1 MAVLDKKLQ
10 DEIETLTDLA
20 YEKFQNNEIEQS
32 FKLYEQAWNLYPE
45 PKENWNEAYNT
56 ASYVVNKC
64 FVIKDFE
71 RAKKWLNNMI
81 MVNNNLHLDDEDLG
95 FYLGRYYFETGDY
108 VKAKEEWDD
117 AVSEAGY
124 RVFEGKDPKYL
135 DFYRHPE
142 KYIKES

>member
-10 DEIETLTDLA
+10 DEIDSLTEQA
-20 YEKFQNNEIEQS
+20 YEKFLNNEIEQS

-45 PKENWNEAYNT
+45 PKENWNEAFNT
-56 ASYVVNKC
+56 ARYIVDDC
-64 FVIKDFE
+64 FKIRDFE

-81 MVNNNLHLDDEDLG
+81 MVNNSLHLDDEYLG

-108 VKAKEEWDD
+108 VKAKEEWDSI
-117 AVSEAGY
+117 VPIAGY
-124 RVFEGKDPKYL
+124 RYFESKDPKYL

-142 KYIKES
+142 KYIKN

>member
-20 YEKFQNNEIEQS
+20 YEKFLNNEIEKS
-32 FKLYEQAWNLYPE
+32 FILSEQAWDLYPD

-56 ASYVVNKC
+56 ASSIVDDCLK
-64 FVIKDFE
+64 IKDFE

-81 MVNNNLHLDDEDLG
+81 MVNNNLYLNDEDLN
-95 FYLGRYYFETGDY
+95 FYLGKYFFEIGDY
-108 VKAKEEWDD
+108 LKAKEEWDN
-117 AVSEAGY
+117 AVSLAGY
-124 RVFEGKDPKYL
+124 RVFEGEDPRYI

-142 KYIKES
+142 KYIKN

>member
-20 YEKFQNNEIEQS
+20 YEKFLNNEIEKS
-32 FKLYEQAWNLYPE
+32 FILSEQAWDLYPD

-56 ASYVVNKC
+56 ASSIVDDCLK
-64 FVIKDFE
+64 IKDFE

-81 MVNNNLHLDDEDLG
+81 MVNNNLHLNDEDLN
-95 FYLGRYYFETGDY
+95 FYLGKYFFEIGDY
-108 VKAKEEWDD
+108 LKAKEEWDN
-117 AVSEAGY
+117 AVSLAGY
-124 RVFEGKDPKYL
+124 RVFEGEDPRYI

-142 KYIKES
+142 KYTSK